1 MSNETSGS
9 PTGADKSSQDE
20 PKPGEQ
26 PPQNAPEPKDE
37 PDTFPRK
44 YVEELREESKQH
56 RLRAQRADALAQQL
70 FESRVRLLGRLEDPT
85 DLPFDEALLEDDD
98 ALTAAVDDLLAR
110 KPHLAART
118 VAGRIGAGESGSTD
132 GEVSLVGMLRDRA

>member
-1 MSNETSGS
+1 M
-9 PTGADKSSQDE
+9 
-20 PKPGEQ
+20 
-26 PPQNAPEPKDE
+26 
-37 PDTFPRK
+37 
-44 YVEELREESKQH
+44 EELREESKQH

-118 VAGRIGAGESGSTD
+118 VAGRIGAGESGSAD